1 MKMVK
6 EIKRK
11 TLPEDGRAAISEERI
26 PMGKIGQENVTIGL
40 EHLFADSI
48 IPQLFVDNEMVLR
61 DFTPPVEELFSIT
74 EEDRG
79 RNIYEVREKI
89 GHRCLIGNI
98 RGVLYTERNLEK
110 EVETENGDR
119 FKLNIQPNFSPGE
132 EQVDGVIIT
141 FFQI

>member
-1 MKMVK
+1 MKMIKDLELEKVPEKRGTVISK
-6 EIKRK
+6 ERK
-11 TLPEDGRAAISEERI
+11 MPELKPQDR
-26 PMGKIGQENVTIGL
+26 VTINL

-61 DFTPPVEELFSIT
+61 DFTPPVGELFSIDA
-74 EEDRG
+74 EDRG
-79 RNIYEVREKI
+79 RSIFEVKEKI

-98 RGVLYTERNLEK
+98 KGVLYTERNLEK
-110 EVETENGDR
+110 EVETDSGAR

-132 EQVDGVIIT
+132 ELVDGVIIT

>member
-1 MKMVK
+1 MELKH
-6 EIKRK
+6 R
-11 TLPEDGRAAISEERI
+11 ER
-26 PMGKIGQENVTIGL
+26 VTIEL

-74 EEDRG
+74 EEDKG

-132 EQVDGVIIT
+132 ELVDGVIIT
-141 FFQI
+141 FFRI